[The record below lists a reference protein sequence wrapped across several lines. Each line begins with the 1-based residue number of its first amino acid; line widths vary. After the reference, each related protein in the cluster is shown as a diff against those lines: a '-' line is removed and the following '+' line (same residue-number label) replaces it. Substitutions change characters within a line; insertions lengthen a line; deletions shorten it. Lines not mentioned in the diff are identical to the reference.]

1 MAKDVLRLKFAEI
14 HQSMLVALMGDAYSD
29 VSIKEQVSIGLLWVN
44 SKEFKVHEDFIG
56 FYKVDN
62 IQSITNVQAVID
74 ALIGLNLPISN
85 CRGQKYDEASN
96 MVGKKS
102 GVAFEI
108 IKLESKALATHCHC
122 YSLNLIVKSTT
133 EECQLLRDTLD
144 TMREI

>member
-62 IQSITNVQAVID
+62 IQSITNVQAVTD
-74 ALIGLNLPISN
+74 ALIGLNLPISK

-96 MVGKKS
+96 MMGKKS
-102 GVAFEI
+102 GVPFEI
-108 IKLESKALATHCHC
+108 I
-122 YSLNLIVKSTT
+122 
-133 EECQLLRDTLD
+133 
-144 TMREI
+144 